1 MGVNLKHLRYFWT
14 VARTGGVTRA
24 AERLDLTPQTISGQ
38 VRQLEEDLGAALFRP
53 AGRGLELTEAGRVAL
68 SYTDE
73 ILQLGEEMAQAV
85 AARQGQ
91 PIPVLRIGITDVVP
105 KSFAYRLLAPVGDL
119 PEPVRLVCREGSIDM
134 LLAELALHR
143 LDLLVADRPMPQ
155 GLAVRGHSHKLGES
169 ALAFFATPALCQDAP
184 AFPDCLDGAP
194 LLLPGAGAAVR
205 GHIDRWLNDRRLTPR
220 LMGEFDDGALMKAFG
235 QAGVGYF
242 PAPAV
247 LADEI
252 CARYGVQCVATVDE
266 IRDGF
271 WLITAERRISH
282 PAIVTVVESAR
293 TALFA
298 TQRATHQTPRDAG
311 LTSDA
316 RSKPM

>member
-1 MGVNLKHLRYFWT
+1 MGVNLKLLRYFWT

-38 VRQLEEDLGAALFRP
+38 VRQLEEELGAALFRP

-73 ILQLGEEMAQAV
+73 ILQLGDEMAQAV

-91 PIPVLRIGITDVVP
+91 PMPVLRIGITEVVP
-105 KSFAYRLLAPVGDL
+105 KSFAYRLLAPVGRL

-143 LDLLVADRPMPQ
+143 LDLLVTDRPMPP

-169 ALAFFATPALCQDAP
+169 ALAFFAAAEICSGKPD
-184 AFPDCLDGAP
+184 FPGCLDGAP

-205 GHIDRWLNDRRLTPR
+205 GHIDRWLNELRLMPR

-235 QAGVGYF
+235 QAGAGYF

-247 LADEI
+247 LADEV
-252 CARYGVQCVATVDE
+252 CARYGVRRVGTIDE
-266 IRDGF
+266 IREGF

-293 TALFA
+293 AALFA
-298 TQRATHQTPRDAG
+298 MQSAAQSSA
-311 LTSDA
+311 
-316 RSKPM
+316 